1 MESTSGTVFMLSTT
15 ATILQTDSL
24 LENTITGSINSLSVL
39 ENFSEFTSIA
49 IVELSKVISV
59 VSIVFNALN
68 IVVLTQREMLSPT
81 SLILT
86 SIALAD
92 LFNSCIFFA
101 LVLVTPDERGQLLTL
116 PSAIFLAFAI
126 NATLTMHS
134 ISIWLGV
141 VLSVYRYAL
150 LRKIPDTNKR
160 FGTIAV
166 KLSIVFIYIMIPSL
180 LMRNYFSTSLMKN
193 ETGYNVDSNLES
205 DMFQF
210 WTYTLGLKVLPCV
223 LMIVFGSCLLYSL
236 RKLHLRRISLHYMHS
251 QNRQNRQRANHTTT
265 DDAGTQSNGNGTNG
279 QQARVEPAIAP
290 RRLRERWKQ
299 YSRTTKLLVVIISV
313 FVFTQLPQGIVLVW
327 DIQVYHEY
335 GPLFDIMSLLNNC
348 ISFALYCLMSEA
360 FRRMFLRVF
369 CSPFLSYIGDRT
381 RASSSANRSARTLP
395 PQPDDRSAIRFL
407 PSFSDVSALHSPNGS
422 QQPQFGPPHM
432 SVSFSANN
440 GIVSAEIENAEDPDM
455 NSDDDLSKTQRPKP
469 SRPVSVPSMAY
480 TINCSSNSN
489 ARNKPRHRNS
499 QPSRSRKLQTPSTT
513 PTVLTPDGSHTTTSP
528 TTQLPLAST
537 LTATSTSTSH
547 PQPLAL
553 TKSHRKSNGEKQC
566 KRNEVRFLSQHTKS
580 SAAPMPLVPPAI
592 VIVDSDNL

>member
-1 MESTSGTVFMLSTT
+1 MESTPGTVFMLPTT

-24 LENTITGSINSLSVL
+24 LENKITGSINSPSVL

-49 IVELSKVISV
+49 IVELSKVISI

-101 LVLVTPDERGQLLTL
+101 LVLVTPDEKGQILTL

-141 VLSVYRYAL
+141 LLSVYRYAL

-180 LMRNYFSTSLMKN
+180 LMRNYFSTSLIKN

-210 WTYTLGLKVLPCV
+210 WTYTFGLKVLPCV

-251 QNRQNRQRANHTTT
+251 QNRQNQQRANHTTT

-381 RASSSANRSARTLP
+381 RASSSANRSARASP
-395 PQPDDRSAIRFL
+395 SQPDDRSAIPFL
-407 PSFSDVSALHSPNGS
+407 PSFSDVSAFHSPNGS

-440 GIVSAEIENAEDPDM
+440 GTTSAEIDPDM

-480 TINCSSNSN
+480 NINCSSNSN
-489 ARNKPRHRNS
+489 ARNKPRHWNS

-513 PTVLTPDGSHTTTSP
+513 PTDLTLDGSHTTTTSP
-528 TTQLPLAST
+528 TTPLPLAST
-537 LTATSTSTSH
+537 STATSISASH
-547 PQPLAL
+547 PQPLTL
-553 TKSHRKSNGEKQC
+553 KKSHRKSNGEKQC

-592 VIVDSDNL
+592 VIMDEESDKL